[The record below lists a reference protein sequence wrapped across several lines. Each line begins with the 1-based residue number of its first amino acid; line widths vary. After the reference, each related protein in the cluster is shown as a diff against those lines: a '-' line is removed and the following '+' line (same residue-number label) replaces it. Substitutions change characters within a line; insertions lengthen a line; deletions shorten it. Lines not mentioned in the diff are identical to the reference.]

1 MEGVADPDIVDDG
14 APVEILQFHHPAV
27 ASE

>member
-14 APVEILQFHHPAV
+14 APVENLQVHRQAV